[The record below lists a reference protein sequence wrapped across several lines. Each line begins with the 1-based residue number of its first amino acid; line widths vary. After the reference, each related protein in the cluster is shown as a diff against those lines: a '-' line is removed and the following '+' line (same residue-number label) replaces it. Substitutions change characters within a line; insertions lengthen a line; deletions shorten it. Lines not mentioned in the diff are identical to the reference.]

1 MAAKKDSGKKADE
14 DGRKLIARNRKA
26 RHEFEILET
35 LEAGMVLVG
44 SEVKSLRA
52 GRCNLGDAYAI
63 LQRGEVYLQ
72 NLHIGPYEQ
81 ANAFAHAELRPRKLL
96 LNKREIRKLIG
107 KTAERGLTLVP
118 LSLYFR
124 NGRAKC
130 ELALARGKK
139 LHDKR
144 ASKAEADVKRKMQQA
159 TRGGL
164 RRGSG
169 GE

>member
-1 MAAKKDSGKKADE
+1 MAAKQSSQGKSGE
-14 DGRKLIARNRKA
+14 ESRQIIARNRKA
-26 RHEFEILET
+26 RHEYEILET
-35 LEAGMVLVG
+35 MEAGMVLVG

-52 GRCNLGDAYAI
+52 GRCNLGDSYA
-63 LQRGEVYLQ
+63 LVQGSEVWLQ

-81 ANAFAHAELRPRKLL
+81 AVRFSHAELRPRKLL
-96 LNKREIRKLIG
+96 LHKREIRKLIG

-124 NGRAKC
+124 DGKAKC

-144 ASKAEADVKRKMQQA
+144 ASKAEADVKRKLQQA
-159 TRGGL
+159 MRGGK
-164 RRGSG
+164 RAAGD
-169 GE
+169 E